1 MLPAEIQMGKCMR
14 KRMRSAVGLLL
25 SVLVFLESTRNVQ
38 AVTIEELQRQIQES
52 QSYLNSENEVISGL
66 QDEQDLIEEEIEDTE
81 AELVNLYTEI
91 GVLEDQIAEKEK
103 NITAKEAEIEVA
115 QAEYEE
121 AEAEEKRQYEAM
133 KERIRFTYEQGES
146 SYIEL
151 LLSSGSFSEL
161 LNRAE
166 FIEEVS
172 AYDDRMLEEYQA
184 IKQKV
189 ADLKA
194 KLEADRQVLV
204 EEMEALEADKATLAK
219 QQSYLNGILAQK
231 KAISANYDAE
241 IAEAKNRAAQYK
253 QQIAADTKKIQQ
265 IQEEERR
272 RLAEQNSSGGGTKNT
287 KPNPN
292 AANTIAAAQAVVA
305 QSGGSSNGKS
315 IANYACQF
323 IGNPYVSGGTS
334 LTNGADCSGFIYA
347 LYKDYGYRVPRT
359 SWQLREVGTGVSY
372 SEAQPGDIVCYEGHV
387 GMYIGGGMIVHASTQ
402 RTGIKV
408 SNAQYR
414 PILTVRR
421 VM

>member
-1 MLPAEIQMGKCMR
+1 MK
-14 KRMRSAVGLLL
+14 KRVRSVVCLLL
-25 SVLVFLESTRNVQ
+25 CALVFLESTRNVQ

-52 QSYLNSENEVISGL
+52 QSYLNSENATISGL

-91 GVLEDQIAEKEK
+91 GVLEDQIAEKESG
-103 NITAKEAEIEVA
+103 IAEKEAEIEVA

-121 AEAEEKRQYEAM
+121 AEAEERRQYEAM

-194 KLEADRQVLV
+194 KLEADRQILV
-204 EEMEALEADKATLAK
+204 EEKEALEADKATLAK

-231 KAISANYDAE
+231 KAVSANYDAE

-253 QQIAADTKKIQQ
+253 QQIAADTKKIPQ
-265 IQEEERR
+265 IQEEDRR
-272 RLAEQNSSGGGTKNT
+272 TMA
-287 KPNPN
+287 
-292 AANTIAAAQAVVA
+292 
-305 QSGGSSNGKS
+305 
-315 IANYACQF
+315 
-323 IGNPYVSGGTS
+323 
-334 LTNGADCSGFIYA
+334 
-347 LYKDYGYRVPRT
+347 
-359 SWQLREVGTGVSY
+359 
-372 SEAQPGDIVCYEGHV
+372 
-387 GMYIGGGMIVHASTQ
+387 
-402 RTGIKV
+402 
-408 SNAQYR
+408 
-414 PILTVRR
+414 
-421 VM
+421 